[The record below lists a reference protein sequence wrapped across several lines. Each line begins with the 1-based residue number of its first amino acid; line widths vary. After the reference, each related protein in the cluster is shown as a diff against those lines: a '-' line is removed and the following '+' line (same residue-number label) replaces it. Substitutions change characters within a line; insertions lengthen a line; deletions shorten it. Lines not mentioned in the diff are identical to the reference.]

1 MKLPTWIN
9 PHRKR
14 RSDISYTDPTYTKY
28 YDLDLS
34 DFQQLVMKLKSGER
48 LSESENDRYGVYILT
63 VCIICMEGPRFKNK
77 PYQEKEQIL
86 EQQYWELLPGVLM
99 FNPDKGKLYS
109 YAYRIAYTAA
119 CHFYTNRQE
128 HGRRQKCIDE
138 HCQEEYDLYL
148 DEYSTH
154 KIGVQYGRD

>member
-1 MKLPTWIN
+1 MRLPTWKN
-9 PHRKR
+9 PNRKR
-14 RSDISYTDPTYTKY
+14 KIHIQYNDPDYTKY
-28 YDLDLS
+28 YDI
-34 DFQQLVMKLKSGER
+34 DFEDFERLVMKLKSGEK
-48 LSESENDRYGVYILT
+48 LTDTENDRYGMYILT
-63 VCIICMEGPRFKNK
+63 ICLIVMESPKFKNK

-86 EQQYWELLPGVLM
+86 EQQYFELLPGVLM

-119 CHFYTNRQE
+119 IHFYTNRQE
-128 HGRRQKCIDE
+128 QGRRKKCIED

-154 KIGVQYGRD
+154 KIGVQHGRD